1 MTAETPA
8 FDLLTLD
15 EVAEKLRMK
24 RRAVETLIAARKIP
38 VIKINK
44 RVHRFRWRDVETAL
58 AKLTE
63 KAL

>member
-8 FDLLTLD
+8 HDLLTLD

-38 VIKINK
+38 VIKINQ

-58 AKLTE
+58 GKPTE